1 MPMPTKRLP
10 AKKMA
15 RNRKLRATGKKA
27 AKTRKPKAA
36 GRKASRT
43 AARTVTTKTL
53 RAAAAKAAPASAS
66 WGVYIR
72 ERNGKFRVEH
82 RYMPE
87 PDVEQPSTFDDE
99 VTKTVGEAET
109 LEEAERIKLEYE
121 NKLAIEAEEEN
132 DEDDD

>member
-1 MPMPTKRLP
+1 
-10 AKKMA
+10 
-15 RNRKLRATGKKA
+15 
-27 AKTRKPKAA
+27 
-36 GRKASRT
+36 
-43 AARTVTTKTL
+43 
-53 RAAAAKAAPASAS
+53 
-66 WGVYIR
+66 
-72 ERNGKFRVEH
+72 
-82 RYMPE
+82 MPE